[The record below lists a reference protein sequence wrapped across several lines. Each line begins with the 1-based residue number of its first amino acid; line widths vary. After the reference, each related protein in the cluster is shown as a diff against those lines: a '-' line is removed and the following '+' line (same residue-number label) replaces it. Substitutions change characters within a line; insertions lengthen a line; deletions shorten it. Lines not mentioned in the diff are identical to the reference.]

1 MVALLRPLAKR
12 CKRLAPLLLAPA
24 AVVLGPGQAKAILN
38 VNIFESGPNLKIT
51 VTGSIAPGNAGS
63 SAALP
68 SDCFGNGSLTGE
80 FDPTDPSTLCSGIDA
95 VSTYGAITGPS
106 GWGGTGNLFPASSVT
121 GKSFQL
127 FPSSYN
133 TGTPNNPNFDQY
145 KNTYALDPSY
155 ILGQPFFSSATFS
168 GTSLASQG
176 FTTSGL
182 IGTWSIDGTSESINV
197 YVAPPAPGPLP
208 LLGAGAAFGWTRR
221 LRKRTASAS
230 ITSHKA

>member
-1 MVALLRPLAKR
+1 M
-12 CKRLAPLLLAPA
+12 
-24 AVVLGPGQAKAILN
+24 VLGQDQAKAVLN

-63 SAALP
+63 SAAQP
-68 SDCFGNGSLTGE
+68 SNCFVNGSLTGE
-80 FDPTDPSTLCSGIDA
+80 FNPTDPSVLCSGIDA
-95 VSTYGAITGPS
+95 VSTYGDITGPS
-106 GWGGTGNLFPASSVT
+106 GWGGTGYFSPASSVT

-133 TGTPNNPNFDQY
+133 TGTAFDPNFEQY

-155 ILGQPFFSSATFS
+155 ILGQPFFSSATFN
-168 GTSLASQG
+168 GASLASLG
-176 FTTSGL
+176 FTTPGL
-182 IGTWSIDGTSESINV
+182 IGTWTIDGTTESINV

-221 LRKRTASAS
+221 LRKRTSSAS
-230 ITSHKA
+230 INSPKA

>member
-1 MVALLRPLAKR
+1 
-12 CKRLAPLLLAPA
+12 
-24 AVVLGPGQAKAILN
+24 VVLGQDQAKAVLN

-63 SAALP
+63 SAAQP
-68 SDCFGNGSLTGE
+68 SNCFVNGSLTGE
-80 FDPTDPSTLCSGIDA
+80 FNPTDPSVLCSGIDA
-95 VSTYGAITGPS
+95 VSTYGDITGPS
-106 GWGGTGNLFPASSVT
+106 GWGGTGYFSPASSVT

-133 TGTPNNPNFDQY
+133 TGTAFDPNFEQY

-155 ILGQPFFSSATFS
+155 ILGQPFFSSATFN
-168 GTSLASQG
+168 GASLASLG
-176 FTTSGL
+176 FTTPGL
-182 IGTWSIDGTSESINV
+182 IGTWTIDGTTESINV

-221 LRKRTASAS
+221 LRKRTSSAS
-230 ITSHKA
+230 INSPKA